1 MGLSNYHNR
10 NLREILHKSSPKR
23 IFGKKSFLMKI
34 WGLCHLTRWAKRYQ
48 LRGHDFV
55 SDKSRFLLF
64 LWVFAFLTISK
75 SRTLPLSEAFYRSE
89 KSFRI
94 AKWEYVKVT
103 WVSQIHRD
111 FLWKKSLF
119 SISDLGK
126 NYFLVEYCSEKD
138 IIGFVVSSGGN
149 LKTDNK
155 NL

>member
-23 IFGKKSFLMKI
+23 IFGKKSFWWKYEGCLTSHGGQKDTNKVAKI
-34 WGLCHLTRWAKRYQ
+34 STVIKV
-48 LRGHDFV
+48 DV
-55 SDKSRFLLF
+55 LLF
-64 LWVFAFLTISK
+64 LCVFSFLTISK

-149 LKTDNK
+149 LKNDSK